1 MEISMSEE
9 TEIERIYA
17 FSALYWHRK
26 LADPFL
32 QLTEEYIL
40 QRLALKNISQVR
52 ECNLVLLILIKIF
65 NMGHQYSSMEKAEEE
80 IKYLSEN
87 TDLTG
92 MELKQLYLTFMK
104 KDKVTKQE
112 FLQQFKKT
120 YPRYRGYPYC
130 HLAIK

>member
-1 MEISMSEE
+1 
-9 TEIERIYA
+9 
-17 FSALYWHRK
+17 
-26 LADPFL
+26 
-32 QLTEEYIL
+32 
-40 QRLALKNISQVR
+40 
-52 ECNLVLLILIKIF
+52 
-65 NMGHQYSSMEKAEEE
+65 MEKAEEE